1 MTIAEIEKE
10 THSVTEKKVRHKY
23 GKLTRKLISEGISI
37 TTMESCTSGQIA
49 SLITDTEGAS
59 GVFDG
64 AFITYSNDAKI
75 RQGVP
80 AEIISKY
87 GVYSAE
93 TASAMAEACRNAFH
107 ADIGIG
113 ITGSFSN
120 KDPRNKDS
128 IPGEVYFAIST
139 ENRTESFHCT
149 LPALASR
156 KEYKFMVRYHP
167 THDFQSCALD
177 HSANSPCMVTSN
189 DYSGYPVFVKI
200 DFINPGNI
208 LFHNSFSLEISSVVR
223 GRHMPE
229 GRSPRETGPNPTL
242 RRLTTL

>member
-1 MTIAEIEKE
+1 MIIAEIEKE
-10 THSVTEKKVRHKY
+10 QHSVTEKKVRHKY
-23 GKLTRKLISEGISI
+23 EKLTRKLISDGISI

-59 GVFDG
+59 GIFDG

-80 AEIISKY
+80 AEIISRY

-120 KDPRNKDS
+120 TDPRNKDS

-139 ENRTESFHCT
+139 EKRTESFHCS

-156 KEYKFMVRYHP
+156 AEYKFMTADLIADRLS
-167 THDFQSCALD
+167 DFL
-177 HSANSPCMVTSN
+177 
-189 DYSGYPVFVKI
+189 
-200 DFINPGNI
+200 
-208 LFHNSFSLEISSVVR
+208 IS
-223 GRHMPE
+223 
-229 GRSPRETGPNPTL
+229 
-242 RRLTTL
+242 